1 MKYAYL
7 AILFFSIFGLILTDR
22 KFKLVF
28 FDNFRPA
35 VRSVIIMMAIL
46 LFTDVIG
53 INWGIFATNQD
64 YVSGLFLG
72 SPNLPIEEIFFLFLL
87 CYAVLIIY
95 KFLDRKIKNV

>member
-1 MKYAYL
+1 
-7 AILFFSIFGLILTDR
+7 
-22 KFKLVF
+22 
-28 FDNFRPA
+28 
-35 VRSVIIMMAIL
+35 MAIL

-53 INWGIFATNQD
+53 INWGIFATNQH

-95 KFLDRKIKNV
+95 NFLDRKIKNV